1 MENIAEI
8 LEAQLDALSLRQLR
22 RIADIA
28 QSYGVQAYL
37 VGGAV
42 RDALLGLP
50 VGDIDIA
57 VVCLTPDIAQNTA
70 AALGGEIVKRSQFNT
85 FALSA
90 DGRRI
95 DIAMARQETYAR
107 AGALPAVA
115 PGTMEHDLARRDFSI
130 NAMAASINANSFGEL
145 LDPFDGQGDLRRRIV
160 RVLHDASFEDDATRI
175 LRAARYAVRLG
186 FKLEAQTECLLRRD
200 ASCLDAISGAR
211 LRHEF
216 MRALQEG
223 RAVATLELLHH
234 LGALKA
240 VHPALTLDD
249 RVLTAMRRAADSDYA
264 DKSALLLSILAFG
277 LTDTDKTAFAER
289 LRLPIRLAQAVEDTA
304 SVQGILPRLRSAED
318 VRNSEI
324 YTMLRA
330 LDEAAILGC
339 AFREGNSRAGRRLT
353 LYLDELRHIKPMLNG
368 DELLALG
375 VPQGPQ
381 IGELLQFLLIAR
393 LDGQVKTRQDEI
405 DFVQA
410 RLSCASC

>member
-22 RIADIA
+22 RIADTA
-28 QSYGVQAYL
+28 RAHGVQAYL

-57 VVCLTPDIAQNTA
+57 VVGLTPDIAQNTA
-70 AALGGEIVKRSQFNT
+70 AALGGEVVKRSQFNT

-90 DGRRI
+90 EGRRI

-107 AGALPAVA
+107 AGALPTVA
-115 PGTMEHDLARRDFSI
+115 PGTREQDLARRDFTV
-130 NAMAASINANSFGEL
+130 NAMAASINAGSFGEL
-145 LDPFDGQGDLRRRIV
+145 LDPFDGKGDLRRRLV
-160 RVLHDASFEDDATRI
+160 RVLHETSFRDDATRI

-186 FKLEAQTECLLRRD
+186 FKLEAQTERQLRRD
-200 ASCLDAISGAR
+200 APCLDAISGAR

-216 MRALQEG
+216 MRVLLREG
-223 RAVATLELLHH
+223 EAVATLELLHR
-234 LGALKA
+234 LGALQV

-249 RVLTAMRRAADSDYA
+249 YTLEAMRRAEDSDYA
-264 DKSALLLSILAFG
+264 DKTPLLLSILAFG
-277 LTDTDKTAFAER
+277 MIDTDKTAFAER

-318 VRNSEI
+318 VHNSEI
-324 YTMLRA
+324 YTMLRT
-330 LDEAAILGC
+330 LDEAGILGC

-375 VPQGPQ
+375 VPQGRQ
-381 IGELLQFLLIAR
+381 IGELLQSLLIAR

-405 DFVQA
+405 AFVQA
-410 RLSCASC
+410 RIR

>member
-57 VVCLTPDIAQNTA
+57 VVCLTPDIVQNTA

-90 DGRRI
+90 DGRCI
-95 DIAMARQETYAR
+95 DIAMARQETYAH
-107 AGALPAVA
+107 AGALPTVA
-115 PGTMEHDLARRDFSI
+115 PGTVQSDLARRDFSI
-130 NAMAASINANSFGEL
+130 NAMAVSINAGSFGEL
-145 LDPFDGQGDLRRRIV
+145 LDPFDGQSDLRRRLV
-160 RVLHDASFEDDATRI
+160 RVLHDASFQDDATRI

-186 FKLEAQTECLLRRD
+186 FTLEAQTERLLMRD
-200 ASCLDAISGAR
+200 AACLDAISGAR

-216 MRALQEG
+216 MRVLQEG
-223 RAVATLELLHH
+223 RAASTLELLHR
-234 LGALKA
+234 LGALQA

-249 RVLTAMRRAADSDYA
+249 RTLAAMRRAADSDYA
-264 DKSALLLSILAFG
+264 DKTALFLSILAFS
-277 LTDTDKTAFAER
+277 LTDADKTAFAER
-289 LRLPIRLAQAVEDTA
+289 LRLPFRLAQAVEDTA
-304 SVQGILPRLRSAED
+304 LVQGIMPRLRSSED
-318 VRNSEI
+318 VRNSEM
-324 YTMLRA
+324 YTMLRT

-339 AFREGNSRAGRRLT
+339 ALREGDSRAGRRLT

-381 IGELLQFLLIAR
+381 IGELLQALLAAR

-405 DFVQA
+405 TFVQA
-410 RLSCASC
+410 HL